1 MVANGLSYFHKMI
14 VKACTT
20 SFQKSKSKEI
30 LYRNYKNFN
39 INTFKNVLSLILQPI
54 KSYESFAPVFL
65 ELLNEH
71 VSLKK
76 NFLGANHVPYV
87 TNPLRVVLSL
97 NVSILKIEPLKIKLN
112 LKKNFCSK
120 LYENER

>member
-1 MVANGLSYFHKMI
+1 MVANGLSYFHKMT

-39 INTFKNVLSLILQPI
+39 INTFKNNLSLILQPI

-65 ELLNEH
+65 ELLNKH

-97 NVSILKIEPLKIKLN
+97 NVSILKIESLKIKLN
-112 LKKNFCSK
+112 LRKKF
-120 LYENER
+120 L